1 MLANSGKK
9 YCDSNPQKLL
19 RDKKNGVDGAV
30 TKKTF
35 NTLLDIKYMKSV
47 VEPGEAVGIVA
58 GQSVGEP
65 STQMTLNTFHLA
77 GHSTKNVT
85 LGIPRLRE
93 IVMTASNHIS
103 TPTMTL
109 HLIPEITEAAGEKF
123 AKGITRLTLAA
134 VIDNVSV
141 KERIGKG
148 IGFSRAKIYDIR
160 LDFFPSEEYERT
172 YAIDVAD
179 VVRTI
184 ERKYIPLLTKRI
196 WKELIRKGDAKLLKS
211 DAAQPEIGKSSG
223 VIEDA
228 PLCPEAE
235 REGGDSDEDD
245 GDDDATNNK
254 QKQNRIE
261 AISYA
266 APDDEEEAIAQR
278 VQRESTPD
286 MDMEDEGFVGSPREG
301 DEDHEKQ
308 DQANIDDEAN
318 RSHRTAAKE
327 REDRVKSKNMDLTR
341 FAFDDEGGAW
351 CEMQLQYDVNTAKL
365 LMLNVV
371 EAACHDAVI
380 QSIPGLGACTFV
392 KEKARDPATGIET
405 TYPVVLT
412 EGVNLTAMHDYQSIL
427 NPHKIF
433 TNDIA
438 AMLNLYGVEACRANI
453 IREMDAVFKGHSIT
467 VDNRHLNLIADMMTR
482 GGGFSPFNRNG
493 LKSGVSPFMKMSF
506 ETTVGF
512 LRDAVLERDWDDLK
526 GPSARIVMGKVGK
539 VGTGAFDVLMPVSQE
554 A

>member
-1 MLANSGKK
+1 MLK
-9 YCDSNPQKLL
+9 
-19 RDKKNGVDGAV
+19 DKKKGIDGTI

-77 GHSTKNVT
+77 GHSAKNVT

-109 HLIPEITEAAGEKF
+109 HLIPEITEEAGEKF
-123 AKGITRLTLAA
+123 AKGITRLTLAE
-134 VIDNVSV
+134 VIDHVSV
-141 KERIGKG
+141 EERIGKG
-148 IGFSRAKIYDIR
+148 VGFSRAKIYNIR
-160 LDFFPSEEYERT
+160 LNLFPSEEYEET
-172 YAIDVAD
+172 YAIDVTD

-196 WKELIRKGDAKLLKS
+196 KKELTRKGDASLLKS
-211 DAAQPEIGKSSG
+211 DAAQPEVGKSSG
-223 VIEDA
+223 VIDDG
-228 PLCPEAE
+228 PSGPEAE
-235 REGGDSDEDD
+235 REGGDSDDDDD

-254 QKQNRIE
+254 QKQNRTE

-286 MDMEDEGFVGSPREG
+286 MDPEDEGFVGSPREG
-301 DEDHEKQ
+301 QEDREKQ
-308 DQANIDDEAN
+308 DEAGGDDEAKQS
-318 RSHRTAAKE
+318 RRTAAKD
-327 REDRVKSKNMDLTR
+327 REDRIKSKSTDLTR
-341 FAFDDEGGAW
+341 FAFDDKGGAW

-371 EAACHDAVI
+371 EDACHDAVI
-380 QSIPGLGACTFV
+380 QSIPGLGACTLG
-392 KEKARDPATGIET
+392 KEKARDPVTGIET

-453 IREMDAVFKGHSIT
+453 IREMDSVFKSHSIT

-482 GGGFSPFNRNG
+482 SGGFSPFNRNG

-526 GPSARIVMGKVGK
+526 GPSARIVVGKVGK